1 MILRRRTLVSK
12 GFVHKRRN
20 AIQAFGRDL
29 RANRVYLIL
38 LLPVVVYVL
47 VFSYAPMV
55 GVLMA
60 FEKYNFAK
68 GLFGSPWVG
77 FNNFKFLTVS
87 NKLWPLTRN
96 TLLYNLAFIVV
107 GMVMEVGFA
116 IIINE
121 MRCRWFKKLFQSFIF
136 LPYFIS
142 WVIAAAVVQTM
153 LDYDN
158 GLISRMLK
166 SLGVPMINVYID
178 TRPWPFLLVFFRMW
192 KGVGYGSIIYLSA
205 ITGIDSEM
213 YEAAEIDGAN
223 SWQKVY
229 RITLPNLVPTM
240 VVLFLLACG
249 QIFRG
254 DFGMFYQ
261 LIGNNGV
268 LLEVGDILDLYIY
281 RAMAGTG
288 NLGFGAAAGLFQS
301 ILCFVTILLANFV
314 VKKIQPDYTLF

>member
-1 MILRRRTLVSK
+1 MTKNPAAGRKSGLRELS
-12 GFVHKRRN
+12 
-20 AIQAFGRDL
+20 RDL
-29 RANRVYLIL
+29 RKNRIYLIL
-38 LLPVVVYVL
+38 LLPAVLYVL
-47 VFSYAPMV
+47 IFSYAPMV
-55 GVLMA
+55 GVVMA
-60 FEKYNFAK
+60 FEKYNFSL
-68 GLFGSPWVG
+68 GIFHSPWVG
-77 FNNFKFLTVS
+77 LKNFRFLTVS

-121 MRCRWFKKLFQSFIF
+121 MRCRWFKKVFQSFIF

-142 WVIAAAVVQTM
+142 WVIASAVVQTM
-153 LDYDN
+153 LDYDT
-158 GLISRMLK
+158 GLISRIVK
-166 SLGVPMINVYID
+166 SLGMDMVNVYVD
-178 TRPWPFLLVFFRMW
+178 KRPWPFLLVFFRMW

-223 SWQKVY
+223 SWQKMFS
-229 RITLPNLVPTM
+229 ITLPSLIPTM
-240 VVLFLLACG
+240 VIMFLLACG

-268 LLEVGDILDLYIY
+268 LLEIGDILDLYVY
-281 RAMAGTG
+281 RAMAGNG
-288 NLGFGAAAGLFQS
+288 NLGYGAAAGLFQS
-301 ILCFVTILLANFV
+301 LLCFVTILTANFI

>member
-1 MILRRRTLVSK
+1 MRRWSVWSWPLRNTIL
-12 GFVHKRRN
+12 
-20 AIQAFGRDL
+20 Q
-29 RANRVYLIL
+29 
-38 LLPVVVYVL
+38 
-47 VFSYAPMV
+47 
-55 GVLMA
+55 
-60 FEKYNFAK
+60 
-68 GLFGSPWVG
+68 GLFRSPWVG
-77 FNNFKFLTVS
+77 LKNFRFLTVS

-116 IIINE
+116 VIINE
-121 MRCRWFKKLFQSFIF
+121 MRCRWFKKVFQSFIF

-142 WVIAAAVVQTM
+142 WVIASAVVQTM
-153 LDYDN
+153 LDYDT
-158 GLISRMLK
+158 GLISRIVK
-166 SLGVPMINVYID
+166 SLGMDMVNVYVD
-178 TRPWPFLLVFFRMW
+178 KRPWPFLLVFFRMW

-223 SWQKVY
+223 SWQKMFS
-229 RITLPNLVPTM
+229 ITLPSLIPTM
-240 VVLFLLACG
+240 VIMFLLACG

-268 LLEVGDILDLYIY
+268 LLEIGDILDLYVY
-281 RAMAGTG
+281 RAMAGNG
-288 NLGFGAAAGLFQS
+288 NLGYGAAAGLFQS
-301 ILCFVTILLANFV
+301 LLCFVTILTANFI